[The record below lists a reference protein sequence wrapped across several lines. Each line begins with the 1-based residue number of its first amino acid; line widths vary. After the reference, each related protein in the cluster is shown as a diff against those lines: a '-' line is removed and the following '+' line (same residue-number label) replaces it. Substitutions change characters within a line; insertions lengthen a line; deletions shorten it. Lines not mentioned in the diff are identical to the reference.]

1 MADFTKKLVDQS
13 ALEALAQGLNKKAKD
28 AVAAEKTRAEAAE
41 KEAKDA
47 AAAAKTAADG
57 AQSTAD
63 TAKATADQAAADL
76 VTVKQDIASINS
88 AEGGV
93 VKQAKEYTDQEI
105 KKVTDVIGEAA
116 VPGDEG
122 AEGTPG
128 TGLIG
133 RIEVAE
139 ADIAALETANQ
150 QEEQMIADLQSKV
163 GAAKVEG
170 ESPQAATG
178 LFAEVDRL
186 DAKIDNLEIPDI
198 TGLATETY
206 VDGKITNLIGGADEA
221 YNTLKKLQ
229 DELKGN
235 DDAVTALTNQ
245 IAEKAD
251 KNHNHDSVYAKI
263 DHNHDE
269 DYAAK
274 EHTHTTADIAYTNA
288 QYPEM
293 KTVADALD
301 QLLYVT
307 PAVKT
312 FTSSPAFG
320 DFEIGSTVSNPRL
333 TWSFN
338 KTMTNQNLKVGGT
351 TINLDDPEVR
361 EYQYT
366 GDITSNTTFIISGS
380 DNKAKSCSSR
390 GSFNFK
396 HKRYFGVAEV
406 PAEYNSNFILGLSGK
421 EFCTGRTKNSF
432 SLTAGAGQYMFYCF
446 PATYGTPTF
455 NVGGFDGG
463 FELAATIDFTNASG
477 NTTSFVI
484 YKSENANLGTQSI
497 IVK

>member
-1 MADFTKKLVDQS
+1 MADFTKKLVDQA

-28 AVAAEKTRAEAAE
+28 AVGAEKTRAEAAE
-41 KEAKDA
+41 QEAKDA
-47 AAAAKTAADG
+47 AAAAQSAAEG
-57 AQSTAD
+57 AQSTANE
-63 TAKATADQAAADL
+63 AKTTADQAAADL
-76 VTVKQDIASINS
+76 VTVKQNIADLNS
-88 AEGGV
+88 AENGA
-93 VKQAKEYTDQEI
+93 VKQAKDYTDQEI
-105 KKVTDVIGEAA
+105 KKVTDVIGE
-116 VPGDEG
+116 
-122 AEGTPG
+122 TG
-128 TGLIG
+128 TGLVG
-133 RIEVAE
+133 RIEQVE
-139 ADIAALETANQ
+139 ADIAGLETAN
-150 QEEQMIADLQSKV
+150 EEEERMIADLQSKV

-251 KNHNHDSVYAKI
+251 KNHNHDDVYAKI
-263 DHNHDE
+263 DHVHDNL
-269 DYAAK
+269 AAADHK
-274 EHTHTTADIAYTNA
+274 HVPADIAYTNA

-301 QLLYVT
+301 QLWYVN
-307 PAVKT
+307 PAVST
-312 FTSSPAFG
+312 FTSNPAFG
-320 DFEIGSTVSNPRL
+320 DYEIVSTVSTPRF
-333 TWSFN
+333 TWSYN
-338 KTMTNQNLKVGGT
+338 KAIVNQNLKAGGST
-351 TINLDDPEVR
+351 LPLDDTQAR
-361 EYQYT
+361 EYAHT
-366 GDITSNTTFIISGS
+366 GDITSATTFTISGN
-380 DNKAKSCSSR
+380 DNKLKACSR
-390 GSFNFK
+390 TGTFNFK

-406 PAEYNSNFILGLSGK
+406 PAEYNSDFILGLSGK
-421 EFCTGRTKNSF
+421 EFCTGRTKSAF
-432 SLTAGAGQYMFYCF
+432 SLNAGAGQYMFYCF
-446 PATYGTPTF
+446 PASYGTPTF

-484 YKSENANLGTQSI
+484 WKSENANLGTQSI

>member
-1 MADFTKKLVDQS
+1 
-13 ALEALAQGLNKKAKD
+13 
-28 AVAAEKTRAEAAE
+28 
-41 KEAKDA
+41 
-47 AAAAKTAADG
+47 
-57 AQSTAD
+57 
-63 TAKATADQAAADL
+63 
-76 VTVKQDIASINS
+76 
-88 AEGGV
+88 
-93 VKQAKEYTDQEI
+93 
-105 KKVTDVIGEAA
+105 
-116 VPGDEG
+116 
-122 AEGTPG
+122 
-128 TGLIG
+128 
-133 RIEVAE
+133 
-139 ADIAALETANQ
+139 
-150 QEEQMIADLQSKV
+150 MIADLQSKV

-206 VDGKITNLIGGADEA
+206 VDGKITELVGGADEA

-269 DYAAK
+269 NYAAID
-274 EHTHTTADIAYTNA
+274 HTHTTADIAYTND
-288 QYPEM
+288 QYPDM
-293 KTVADALD
+293 TTVADALD
-301 QLLYVT
+301 QLLYIN
-307 PAVKT
+307 PAVKE

-320 DFEIGSTVSNPRL
+320 DYEIGSTVSNPRL

-338 KTMTNQNLKVGGT
+338 KTMTNQNLKAGGT
-351 TINLDDPEVR
+351 TINLDDPGVR
-361 EYQYT
+361 KYDYI
-366 GDITSNTTFIISGS
+366 GDITSDKTFTISGN
-380 DNKAKSCSSR
+380 DNKLKACSR
-390 GSFNFK
+390 TGTFNFK

-406 PAEYNSNFILGLSGK
+406 PAEYNSDFILGLTGK
-421 EFCTGRTKNSF
+421 EFCTGRTKSAF
-432 SLTAGAGQYMFYCF
+432 SLNAGAGQYMFYCF
-446 PATYGTPTF
+446 PASYGTPTF

-484 YKSENANLGTQSI
+484 WKSENANLGSQSI

>member
-47 AAAAKTAADG
+47 ATAAKTAADG
-57 AQSTAD
+57 AQSTANE
-63 TAKATADQAAADL
+63 AKSTADQAAADL
-76 VTVKQDIASINS
+76 VTVKQDIAGINS

-93 VKQAKEYTDQEI
+93 VKQAKDYTDQEV
-105 KKVTDVIGEAA
+105 KLVKDVIGKAA
-116 VPGDEG
+116 VGE
-122 AEGTPG
+122 EPG
-128 TGLIG
+128 TGLTG
-133 RIEVAE
+133 RIETAE
-139 ADIAALETANQ
+139 ADIAGLETANQ
-150 QEEQMIADLQSKV
+150 DEERRIAALESKV
-163 GAAKVEG
+163 GEAKVEG
-170 ESPQAATG
+170 DSPKEATG

-186 DAKIDNLEIPDI
+186 DARIDGLQIPSID
-198 TGLATETY
+198 GLASTEY
-206 VDGKITNLIGGADEA
+206 VDGKISDLVGGADEA
-221 YNTLKKLQ
+221 FDTLKELQ
-229 DELKGN
+229 DKLKDG

-251 KNHNHDSVYAKI
+251 KNHNHDSVYAKL

-269 DYAAK
+269 VYAAK
-274 EHTHTTADIAYTNA
+274 EHTHSTANVLYTNE

-293 KTVADALD
+293 TTVADALD

-312 FTSSPAFG
+312 FTASPAFG
-320 DFEIGSTVSNPRL
+320 DYEIGHTVSNPSF
-333 TWSFN
+333 TWSYN
-338 KTMTNQNLKVGGT
+338 KAIVNQNLKAGGSALP
-351 TINLDDPEVR
+351 LDDQQAR
-361 EYQYT
+361 EYAYT
-366 GDITSNTTFIISGS
+366 GDITSNTTFTISGS
-380 DNKAKSCSSR
+380 DNKAKSCSR
-390 GSFNFK
+390 TGSFNFK

-406 PAEYNSNFILGLSGK
+406 PAEYNSDFILGLSGK
-421 EFCTGRTKNSF
+421 EFCTGRTKSAF

-484 YKSENANLGTQSI
+484 WKSENANLGTQSI

>member
-1 MADFTKKLVDQS
+1 MADFTKKLVDQA
-13 ALEALAQGLNKKAKD
+13 ALEALAQGLNQKAKD

-63 TAKATADQAAADL
+63 TAKATADQAAKDL
-76 VTVKQDIASINS
+76 VTVKQNIADLTS
-88 AEGGV
+88 AENGA
-93 VKQAKEYTDQEI
+93 VKQAKDYTDQEVGAV
-105 KKVTDVIGEAA
+105 KDVIGKAA
-116 VPGDEG
+116 VGE
-122 AEGTPG
+122 EPG
-128 TGLIG
+128 TGLTG

-150 QEEQMIADLQSKV
+150 DEEKRIAALESKV

-186 DAKIDNLEIPDI
+186 DKKIDGLKIPSID
-198 TGLATETY
+198 GLASTEY
-206 VDGKITNLIGGADEA
+206 VDGKITDLIGGADEA
-221 YNTLKKLQ
+221 YNTLRKLEN
-229 DELKGN
+229 ELKDNDNAVAGLVTEIGN
-235 DDAVTALTNQ
+235 
-245 IAEKAD
+245 KAD
-251 KNHNHDSVYAKI
+251 ANHNHDDVYAKI
-263 DHNHDE
+263 DHVHDNL
-269 DYAAK
+269 AAADHK
-274 EHTHTTADIAYTNA
+274 HVPADIAYTNE
-288 QYPEM
+288 QYPDM
-293 KTVADALD
+293 ATIADALD

-320 DFEIGSTVSNPRL
+320 DFEIGSTVSNPKL

-351 TINLDDPEVR
+351 TINLDNPEVR
-361 EYQYT
+361 EHQYT
-366 GDITSNTTFIISGS
+366 GDITSNTTFTISGN
-380 DNKAKSCSSR
+380 DNKLKSCSRTGTFS
-390 GSFNFK
+390 FK
-396 HKRYFGVAEV
+396 HKRYWGVAEV
-406 PAEYNSNFILGLSGK
+406 PEQYDSNFILGLAGK
-421 EFCTGRTKNSF
+421 EFCTARTKGAF
-432 SLTAGAGQYMFYCF
+432 SLNAGAGQYMFYCF
-446 PATYGTPTF
+446 PASYGTPTF

-484 YKSENANLGTQSI
+484 WKSENANLGSQSI

>member
-1 MADFTKKLVDQS
+1 
-13 ALEALAQGLNKKAKD
+13 
-28 AVAAEKTRAEAAE
+28 
-41 KEAKDA
+41 
-47 AAAAKTAADG
+47 
-57 AQSTAD
+57 
-63 TAKATADQAAADL
+63 
-76 VTVKQDIASINS
+76 
-88 AEGGV
+88 
-93 VKQAKEYTDQEI
+93 
-105 KKVTDVIGEAA
+105 
-116 VPGDEG
+116 
-122 AEGTPG
+122 
-128 TGLIG
+128 
-133 RIEVAE
+133 
-139 ADIAALETANQ
+139 
-150 QEEQMIADLQSKV
+150 MIADLQSKV

-186 DAKIDNLEIPDI
+186 DKKIDGLKIPSID
-198 TGLATETY
+198 GLASTDY
-206 VDGKITNLIGGADEA
+206 VDGKITDLIGGADEA

-269 DYAAK
+269 NYAAID
-274 EHTHTTADIAYTNA
+274 HTHTTADIAYTNA

-301 QLLYVT
+301 QLLYVN
-307 PAVKT
+307 PAVST
-312 FTSSPAFG
+312 FTSNPAFG
-320 DFEIGSTVSNPRL
+320 DYEIGSTVSNPRF
-333 TWSFN
+333 TWSYN
-338 KTMTNQNLKVGGT
+338 KAIVNQNLKVGGT
-351 TINLDDPEVR
+351 TIALDDPQVR
-361 EYQYT
+361 EHAYT
-366 GDITSNTTFIISGS
+366 GDITSATTFTISGN
-380 DNKAKSCSSR
+380 DNKLKACSRS

-406 PAEYNSNFILGLSGK
+406 PAEYNSDFILGLTGK
-421 EFCTGRTKNSF
+421 EFCTGRTKSAF
-432 SLTAGAGQYMFYCF
+432 SLNAGAGQYMFYCF
-446 PATYGTPTF
+446 PASYGTPTF

-484 YKSENANLGTQSI
+484 WKSENANLGTQSI

>member
-47 AAAAKTAADG
+47 AAAAQTAAEG

-63 TAKATADQAAADL
+63 QAKTTADQAAADL
-76 VTVKQDIASINS
+76 VTVKQNIADLTSVENG
-88 AEGGV
+88 A
-93 VKQAKEYTDQEI
+93 VKQAKDYTDQEV
-105 KKVTDVIGEAA
+105 KLVKDVIGKAA
-116 VPGDEG
+116 VPGVGE
-122 AEGTPG
+122 EVGTPG
-128 TGLIG
+128 TGLTG
-133 RIEVAE
+133 RIETAE
-139 ADIAALETANQ
+139 ADIAGLETANED
-150 QEEQMIADLQSKV
+150 EERRIAALESKV
-163 GAAKVEG
+163 GEAKVEG
-170 ESPQAATG
+170 DSPKDATG

-186 DAKIDNLEIPDI
+186 DARINGLSIPSVD
-198 TGLATETY
+198 GLASTEY
-206 VDGKITNLIGGADEA
+206 VDGKISDLVGGADEA

-245 IAEKAD
+245 IAGKAD
-251 KNHNHDSVYAKI
+251 KDHNHDDVYAKL

-269 DYAAK
+269 VYAAK
-274 EHTHTTADIAYTNA
+274 GHTHTTADVAYTNE
-288 QYPEM
+288 QYPNM
-293 KTVADALD
+293 ATVADALD

-307 PAVKT
+307 PAVST

-320 DFEIGSTVSNPRL
+320 DYEIGDTVPNPRF
-333 TWSFN
+333 TWSYN
-338 KTMTNQNLKVGGT
+338 KAIVNQNLKAGGT
-351 TINLDDPEVR
+351 TLPLDDQQAR
-361 EYQYT
+361 EYAYT
-366 GDITSNTTFIISGS
+366 GDITSDTIFTIAGS
-380 DNKAKSCSSR
+380 DNKAKSCTR
-390 GSFNFK
+390 TGSFNFK

-421 EFCTGRTKNSF
+421 EFCTDRTKSAF
-432 SLTAGAGQYMFYCF
+432 SLTAGARQYMFYCF
-446 PATYGTPTF
+446 PADYGTPTF

-484 YKSENANLGTQSI
+484 WKSENANLGTQSI

>member
-1 MADFTKKLVDQS
+1 MADFTKKLVDQA
-13 ALEALAQGLNKKAKD
+13 ALEALAQGLNQKAKD

-76 VTVKQDIASINS
+76 VTVKQNIADLTS
-88 AEGGV
+88 AENGA
-93 VKQAKEYTDQEI
+93 VKQAKDYTDQEI
-105 KKVTDVIGEAA
+105 GLVKEIIGEAA

-128 TGLIG
+128 TGLVG

-150 QEEQMIADLQSKV
+150 DEERRIAALESKV
-163 GAAKVEG
+163 GEAKVEG

-186 DAKIDNLEIPDI
+186 DKKIDDLVIPDI

-206 VDGKITNLIGGADEA
+206 VDGKITELVGGADEA
-221 YNTLKKLQ
+221 YNTLKKLEN
-229 DELKGN
+229 ELKDNDNAVAGLVTEIGN
-235 DDAVTALTNQ
+235 
-245 IAEKAD
+245 KAD
-251 KNHNHDSVYAKI
+251 ANHNHDDVYAKI
-263 DHNHDE
+263 DHVHDNL
-269 DYAAK
+269 AAADHK
-274 EHTHTTADIAYTNA
+274 HVPADIAYTND
-288 QYPEM
+288 QYPDM
-293 KTVADALD
+293 TTVADALD
-301 QLLYVT
+301 HLLYVT

-351 TINLDDPEVR
+351 TINLDNPEVR
-361 EYQYT
+361 EHQYT
-366 GDITSNTTFIISGS
+366 GDITSNTTFTISGN
-380 DNKAKSCSSR
+380 DNKLKSCSRTGTFS
-390 GSFNFK
+390 FK
-396 HKRYFGVAEV
+396 HRRYWGVAEV
-406 PAEYNSNFILGLSGK
+406 PEQYDSNFILGLASK
-421 EFCTGRTKNSF
+421 EFCTARTKGAF
-432 SLTAGAGQYMFYCF
+432 SLNAGAGQYMFYCF
-446 PATYGTPTF
+446 PASYGTPTF

-484 YKSENANLGTQSI
+484 WKSENANLGSQSI

>member
-1 MADFTKKLVDQS
+1 MADFTKKLVDQA

-28 AVAAEKTRAEAAE
+28 AVGAEKTRAEAAE

-63 TAKATADQAAADL
+63 TAKATANQAAADL
-76 VTVKQDIASINS
+76 VTVKQNIANLTSTENG
-88 AEGGV
+88 A
-93 VKQAKEYTDQEI
+93 VKQAKDYTDQEI
-105 KKVTDVIGEAA
+105 KKVTDVIGE
-116 VPGDEG
+116 
-122 AEGTPG
+122 TG
-128 TGLIG
+128 TGLVG
-133 RIEVAE
+133 RIEQVE
-139 ADIAALETANQ
+139 ADIAGLETANQ
-150 QEEQMIADLQSKV
+150 DEERRIAALESKV
-163 GAAKVEG
+163 GKAKVEG

-186 DAKIDNLEIPDI
+186 DERIDGLAIPDI
-198 TGLATETY
+198 TGLATEEFVTGKINEL
-206 VDGKITNLIGGADEA
+206 VDGADDA
-221 YNTLKKLQ
+221 YNTLRKLEN
-229 DELKGN
+229 ELKDN
-235 DDAVTALTNQ
+235 DNAVAGLVTE
-245 IAEKAD
+245 IGKKAD
-251 KNHNHDSVYAKI
+251 ADHNHDDVYAKI
-263 DHNHDE
+263 DHVHDNL
-269 DYAAK
+269 AAADHK
-274 EHTHTTADIAYTNA
+274 HVPADITYTND

-293 KTVADALD
+293 ATVADALD

-312 FTSSPAFG
+312 FTSNPAFG
-320 DFEIGSTVSNPRL
+320 DYEIGYTVSNPRL

-338 KTMTNQNLKVGGT
+338 KTMTNQNLKAGGT
-351 TINLDDPEVR
+351 TINLDDPGVR

-380 DNKAKSCSSR
+380 DNKETSCTSR
-390 GSFNFK
+390 SSFNFK

-484 YKSENANLGTQSI
+484 WKSENANLGTQSI

>member
-1 MADFTKKLVDQS
+1 MADFTKKLVDQA

-28 AVAAEKTRAEAAE
+28 AVGAEKTRAEAAE
-41 KEAKDA
+41 QEAKDA
-47 AAAAKTAADG
+47 AAAAQSAAES
-57 AQSTAD
+57 AQSTANE
-63 TAKATADQAAADL
+63 AKTTADQAAADL
-76 VTVKQDIASINS
+76 VTVKQNIADITS
-88 AEGGV
+88 AENGA
-93 VKQAKEYTDQEI
+93 VKQAKDYTDQEI
-105 KKVTDVIGEAA
+105 KKVKDEIGE
-116 VPGDEG
+116 
-122 AEGTPG
+122 TG
-128 TGLIG
+128 TGLVG
-133 RIEVAE
+133 RIEQVE
-139 ADIAALETANQ
+139 ADIAGLETANQ
-150 QEEQMIADLQSKV
+150 EEERMIADLQSKV

-206 VDGKITNLIGGADEA
+206 VDGKITDLIGGADEA

-269 DYAAK
+269 NYAAID
-274 EHTHTTADIAYTNA
+274 HTHTTADIAYTNA

-301 QLLYVT
+301 QLLYVN
-307 PAVKT
+307 PAVST
-312 FTSSPAFG
+312 FTSNPAFG
-320 DFEIGSTVSNPRL
+320 DYEIGSTVSNPRF
-333 TWSFN
+333 TWSYN
-338 KTMTNQNLKVGGT
+338 KAIVNQNLKVGGT
-351 TINLDDPEVR
+351 TIALDDPQVR
-361 EYQYT
+361 EHAYT
-366 GDITSNTTFIISGS
+366 GDITSATTFTISGN
-380 DNKAKSCSSR
+380 DNKLKACSR
-390 GSFNFK
+390 TGTFNFK

-406 PAEYNSNFILGLSGK
+406 PAEYNSDFILGLTGK
-421 EFCTGRTKNSF
+421 EFCTGRTKSAF
-432 SLTAGAGQYMFYCF
+432 SLNAGAGQYMFYCF
-446 PATYGTPTF
+446 PASYGTPTF

-484 YKSENANLGTQSI
+484 WKSENANLGTQSI

>member
-28 AVAAEKTRAEAAE
+28 AVAAEKARAEAAE
-41 KEAKDA
+41 KAAKDA
-47 AAAAKTAADG
+47 ADAAQAAAEG
-57 AQSTAD
+57 AQSTANE
-63 TAKATADQAAADL
+63 AKSTADQSAADL
-76 VTVKQDIASINS
+76 VTVKQNIADLTSVENG
-88 AEGGV
+88 A
-93 VKQAKEYTDQEI
+93 VKQAKDYTDQEV
-105 KKVTDVIGEAA
+105 KSVKDLIGKAA
-116 VPGDEG
+116 VGE
-122 AEGTPG
+122 EPG
-128 TGLIG
+128 TGLTG
-133 RIEVAE
+133 RIETAE
-139 ADIAALETANQ
+139 ADIAGLETANQ
-150 QEEQMIADLQSKV
+150 DEERRIAALESKV
-163 GAAKVEG
+163 GEAKVEG
-170 ESPQAATG
+170 DSPKEATG

-186 DAKIDNLEIPDI
+186 DARIDGLQIPDT
-198 TGLATETY
+198 TGLASEQY
-206 VDGKITNLIGGADEA
+206 VDNKISNLVGGADEA

-245 IAEKAD
+245 IAGKAD
-251 KNHNHDSVYAKI
+251 KDHNHDDVYAKL

-269 DYAAK
+269 VYAAK
-274 EHTHTTADIAYTNA
+274 EHTHSTADVAYTNE
-288 QYPEM
+288 QYPKM
-293 KTVADALD
+293 ATVADALD

-307 PAVKT
+307 PAVST
-312 FTSSPAFG
+312 FTSNPVFG
-320 DFEIGSTVSNPRL
+320 DYEIGDTVSNPRF
-333 TWSFN
+333 TWSYN
-338 KTMTNQNLKVGGT
+338 KAIVNQNLKAGGSVLP
-351 TINLDDPEVR
+351 LDDTQAR
-361 EYQYT
+361 EYAYT

-380 DNKAKSCSSR
+380 DKKEKSCTSR

-396 HKRYFGVAEV
+396 HKRYYGVAEI
-406 PAEYNSNFILGLSGK
+406 PAEYNSDFILGLSGK
-421 EFCTGRTKNSF
+421 EFCTDRTKSAF

>member
-1 MADFTKKLVDQS
+1 MADFTKKLVDQA
-13 ALEALAQGLNKKAKD
+13 ALEALAQGLNQKAKD

-41 KEAKDA
+41 QEAKNA
-47 AAAAKTAADG
+47 AAAAQTAAEG
-57 AQSTAD
+57 AQATANE
-63 TAKATADQAAADL
+63 AKTTADQAAADL
-76 VTVKQDIASINS
+76 VTVKQNIADITS
-88 AEGGV
+88 AENGA
-93 VKQAKEYTDQEI
+93 VKQAKDYTDQEI

-116 VPGDEG
+116 IPGADG
-122 AEGTPG
+122 TEGTPG
-128 TGLIG
+128 TGLVG
-133 RIEVAE
+133 RIERVE
-139 ADIAALETANQ
+139 ADIAGLETAN
-150 QEEQMIADLQSKV
+150 EEEERMIADLQSKV

-170 ESPQAATG
+170 DNPQAATG

-186 DAKIDNLEIPDI
+186 DAKINNLEIPDI

-206 VDGKITNLIGGADEA
+206 VDGKITDLIGGADEA

-251 KNHNHDSVYAKI
+251 KNHNHDDIYAKI
-263 DHNHDE
+263 DHVHD
-269 DYAAK
+269 DLAAAD
-274 EHTHTTADIAYTNA
+274 HTHTTADIAYTND
-288 QYPEM
+288 QYPDM
-293 KTVADALD
+293 ATVADALD

-312 FTSSPAFG
+312 FTSVPNFG
-320 DFEIGSTVSNPRL
+320 DYEIGSTVSNPKF

-338 KTMTNQNLKVGGT
+338 KTITNQNLKAGST
-351 TINLDDPEVR
+351 TIALDDPEVR
-361 EYQYT
+361 EYTYT
-366 GDITSNTTFIISGS
+366 GDITANTTFTISGN
-380 DNKAKSCSSR
+380 DNKLKSCTKT

-406 PAEYNSNFILGLSGK
+406 PAEYNSDFILGLSGK
-421 EFCTGRTKNSF
+421 EFCTARTKNAF
-432 SLTAGAGQYMFYCF
+432 SLTAGPGQYMFYCF
-446 PATYGTPTF
+446 PASYGTPTF

-484 YKSENANLGTQSI
+484 WKSENANLGTQSI

>member
-1 MADFTKKLVDQS
+1 MADFTKKLVDQA

-28 AVAAEKTRAEAAE
+28 AVGAEKTRAEAAE

-57 AQSTAD
+57 AQSTANE
-63 TAKATADQAAADL
+63 AKTTADQAAADL
-76 VTVKQDIASINS
+76 VTVKQNIADLTSTENG
-88 AEGGV
+88 A
-93 VKQAKEYTDQEI
+93 VKQAKDYTDQEI
-105 KKVTDVIGEAA
+105 KKVTDVIGE
-116 VPGDEG
+116 
-122 AEGTPG
+122 TG
-128 TGLIG
+128 TGLVG

-150 QEEQMIADLQSKV
+150 DEERRIAALESKV
-163 GAAKVEG
+163 GEAKVEG

-206 VDGKITNLIGGADEA
+206 VDGKITDLIGGADEA

-235 DDAVTALTNQ
+235 DDAVTTLTNQ

-269 DYAAK
+269 NYAAID
-274 EHTHTTADIAYTNA
+274 HTHTTADIAYTNA

-301 QLLYVT
+301 QLLYVN
-307 PAVKT
+307 PAVST
-312 FTSSPAFG
+312 FTSNPAFG
-320 DFEIGSTVSNPRL
+320 DYEIGSTVSNPRF
-333 TWSFN
+333 TWSYN
-338 KTMTNQNLKVGGT
+338 KAIVNQNLKVGGT
-351 TINLDDPEVR
+351 TIALDDSQVR
-361 EYQYT
+361 EHAYT
-366 GDITSNTTFIISGS
+366 GDITSATTFTISGN
-380 DNKAKSCSSR
+380 DNKLKACSRS

-406 PAEYNSNFILGLSGK
+406 PAEYNSDFILGLTGK
-421 EFCTGRTKNSF
+421 EFCTGRTKSAF
-432 SLTAGAGQYMFYCF
+432 SLNAGARQYMFYCF
-446 PATYGTPTF
+446 PASYGTPTF

-484 YKSENANLGTQSI
+484 WKSENANLGTQSI

>member
-28 AVAAEKTRAEAAE
+28 AVAAEKARAEAAE
-41 KEAKDA
+41 QAAKDA
-47 AAAAKTAADG
+47 ASAAQSAADG
-57 AQSTAD
+57 AQS
-63 TAKATADQAAADL
+63 TADQAAADL

-93 VKQAKEYTDQEI
+93 VKQAKEYTDQEV
-105 KKVTDVIGEAA
+105 KLVKDVIGKAA
-116 VPGDEG
+116 VGE
-122 AEGTPG
+122 EPG
-128 TGLIG
+128 TGLTG
-133 RIEVAE
+133 RIETAE

-150 QEEQMIADLQSKV
+150 DEERRIAALESKV
-163 GAAKVEG
+163 GEAKVEG

-186 DAKIDNLEIPDI
+186 DERIDGLAIPDI
-198 TGLATETY
+198 TGLATEKFVT
-206 VDGKITNLIGGADEA
+206 GKINELVDRADDA
-221 YNTLKKLQ
+221 YNTLRKLQ
-229 DELKGN
+229 NELKDN
-235 DDAVTALTNQ
+235 DSAVTALTNQ

-269 DYAAK
+269 NYAAK
-274 EHTHTTADIAYTNA
+274 EHTHTTADIAYTND
-288 QYPEM
+288 QYPKM
-293 KTVADALD
+293 ATVADALD
-301 QLLYVT
+301 QLLYIA
-307 PAVKT
+307 PSVKT
-312 FTSSPAFG
+312 FDSVPAFG
-320 DFEIGSTVSNPRL
+320 DYEIGSTVSNPKL

-351 TINLDDPEVR
+351 IIALDDPQVR
-361 EYQYT
+361 EHAYT
-366 GDITSNTTFIISGS
+366 GDITSATTFTISGN
-380 DNKAKSCSSR
+380 DNKLKACSRS

-406 PAEYNSNFILGLSGK
+406 PAEYNSDFILGLTGK
-421 EFCTGRTKNSF
+421 EFCTGRTKSAF
-432 SLTAGAGQYMFYCF
+432 SLNAGAGQYMFYCF
-446 PATYGTPTF
+446 PASYGTPTF

-484 YKSENANLGTQSI
+484 WKSENANLGTQSI